1 MINQPARRLLRLP
14 EWFSFIALG
23 IALSVLGELP
33 WGGWLQIPA
42 LSVVWWRLGL
52 LQSDSMRQHLAGG
65 FALGLGYFVI
75 GLWWIYISL
84 HDIGGMH
91 PALSATAVF
100 LLSAYMAVFFALA
113 SALASRLGNRSIF
126 LDSLIV
132 AAAWVLMEYLRGQL
146 FTGFPWLGFAESQ
159 VNGPF
164 AAVAPL
170 LGGLG
175 SSFLV
180 IWASMQIA
188 QWRRSLTR
196 ALIPV
201 GIILIL
207 MLGLNQLRFTEA
219 AGTPI
224 SVRLIQ
230 GNFEQSLKWN
240 PSAIARQIDF
250 YSEAIQAHAAD
261 LIVIPETAFPWP
273 QKDLPSQ
280 TIPSLAAFAQDS
292 SSNILIGLIGV
303 VPEANGTLRF
313 SNRALGIS
321 ANGGE
326 LYRYDKTHLVP
337 FGEFIP
343 PGFQW
348 FVDAFKVPM
357 SDFARG
363 SLLQAPFLIERP
375 KDDNLG
381 AAITICYED
390 IFGNE
395 LAGRIRNSSAPVNVL
410 INMTNLAW
418 FGKSQ
423 APSQQLRLSQMRS
436 IETGLPSIRATNTGI
451 TAVIGPDGRVSDSLA
466 QFTQA
471 TLSTSVQA
479 YSGKTPFVLWG
490 NWPILSLCSLILAL
504 AFMGRRRF

>member
-1 MINQPARRLLRLP
+1 
-14 EWFSFIALG
+14 
-23 IALSVLGELP
+23 
-33 WGGWLQIPA
+33 
-42 LSVVWWRLGL
+42 
-52 LQSDSMRQHLAGG
+52 
-65 FALGLGYFVI
+65 
-75 GLWWIYISL
+75 
-84 HDIGGMH
+84 
-91 PALSATAVF
+91 
-100 LLSAYMAVFFALA
+100 
-113 SALASRLGNRSIF
+113 
-126 LDSLIV
+126 
-132 AAAWVLMEYLRGQL
+132 
-146 FTGFPWLGFAESQ
+146 
-159 VNGPF
+159 
-164 AAVAPL
+164 
-170 LGGLG
+170 
-175 SSFLV
+175 
-180 IWASMQIA
+180 
-188 QWRRSLTR
+188 
-196 ALIPV
+196 
-201 GIILIL
+201 
-207 MLGLNQLRFTEA
+207 
-219 AGTPI
+219 
-224 SVRLIQ
+224 
-230 GNFEQSLKWN
+230 
-240 PSAIARQIDF
+240 
-250 YSEAIQAHAAD
+250 
-261 LIVIPETAFPWP
+261 
-273 QKDLPSQ
+273 
-280 TIPSLAAFAQDS
+280 
-292 SSNILIGLIGV
+292 LIGLIGV

-490 NWPILSLCSLILAL
+490 NWPILSLCSLILVL